1 MRTQLIQKMYKG
13 IRKKKKENL
22 QEVKLTQTNVKIS
35 PSQQLT
41 TGNRSTMVRGV
52 CVCDEGVEV
61 KK

>member
-1 MRTQLIQKMYKG
+1 MYKG